1 MLGENPYDTFFSK
14 MGYIF
19 IKFGSE
25 WLRGHDSKRR
35 SSCVSSLIRP
45 SNRLIQTIFKAF
57 PMFFFQTISIEN
69 AQVFNPEDLQK
80 THK

>member
-25 WLRGHDSKRR
+25 WLRRYDSKRR
-35 SSCVSSLIRP
+35 SSYDSSLIR
-45 SNRLIQTIFKAF
+45 SFNRWIRAIFKAL
-57 PMFFFQTISIEN
+57 PMRFLISFVSPEALYGEN
-69 AQVFNPEDLQK
+69 K
-80 THK
+80 

>member
-1 MLGENPYDTFFSK
+1 MLSENPYDTFFSK

-25 WLRGHDSKRR
+25 WLKRRDSKHR
-35 SSCVSSLIRP
+35 SSYDSSLIRP

-57 PMFFFQTISIEN
+57 PMFFQTIPIEN
-69 AQVFNPEDLQK
+69 AQVFNLEDLQK
-80 THK
+80 AHK

>member
-1 MLGENPYDTFFSK
+1 MLRVNPRVTFLSK
-14 MGYIF
+14 IGYISL
-19 IKFGSE
+19 KFGSE
-25 WLRGHDSKRR
+25 WLKRRDSKHR
-35 SSCVSSLIRP
+35 SSLIRP

-57 PMFFFQTISIEN
+57 PMFFQTISIEN